1 MGDLIIQVRIAGD
14 DDLSFVGQDGYLA
27 TEVLQR
33 KIAAGEVL
41 IAEQDGVAIG
51 YLRLEFLWSKVP
63 YIGLIRVLDGWR
75 RRGVGRAL
83 LRFVEQD
90 LRAGGY
96 RALYSSSQA
105 DEAEPQ
111 AWHRKVGF
119 QECGIIS
126 GINEGGIAEIFFRKD
141 L

>member
-1 MGDLIIQVRIAGD
+1 MGDLIIQVRVAGED
-14 DDLSFVGQDGYLA
+14 ELSFVGQDGYLA
-27 TEVLQR
+27 TEVLRR
-33 KIAAGEVL
+33 KIAAGEVF

-63 YIGLIRVLDGWR
+63 YIGLIRVLDAWR

-90 LRAGGY
+90 LRADGY

-105 DEAEPQ
+105 DETEPQ
-111 AWHRKVGF
+111 AWHRQAGF
-119 QECGIIS
+119 QECGIIA
-126 GINEGGIAEIFFRKD
+126 GINEGGIGEIFFRKD

>member
-1 MGDLIIQVRIAGD
+1 MGGGIIQVRVAD
-14 DDLSFVGQDGYLA
+14 EDDLSFVGQDGYVA
-27 TEVLQR
+27 TDVLQR
-33 KIAAGEVL
+33 KIAAGEVF

-90 LRAGGY
+90 LRADGY

-111 AWHRKVGF
+111 TWHLQAGF
-119 QECGIIS
+119 EECGIIA
-126 GINEGGIAEIFFRKD
+126 GINEGGIGEIFFRKD